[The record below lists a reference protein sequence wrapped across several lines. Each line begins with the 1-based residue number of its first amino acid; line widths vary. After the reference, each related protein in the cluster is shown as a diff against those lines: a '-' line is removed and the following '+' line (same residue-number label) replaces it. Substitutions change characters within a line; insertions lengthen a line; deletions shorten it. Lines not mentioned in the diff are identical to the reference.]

1 MPGRC
6 IRVILFVAAFALLKT
21 AASYAAAV
29 TLEWDANGDSV
40 TAGYYVYYGTESGKY
55 SGNVD
60 VGKSTSAIVNLTDP
74 GATYYFAVQ
83 AYSATGD
90 KSGISSELV
99 WKPVTPDGP
108 TLRNPGS
115 MTTVV
120 GQSVNVQLSATDP
133 GGLGLTYSASNLPP
147 GLALGTGSGTISGTP
162 TVAGVSVVTV
172 TVTNTSSLSASQAFT
187 WTIIAPPSSPGI
199 GGGGGSTPGGGSGTG
214 GGNGN
219 GGGSGTGGGSTVAN
233 PIAGGGGSG
242 SGTGSGNG
250 SGTGSGTG
258 DGSIT
263 TPTYPVEDRT
273 PPVIN
278 IVSPTA
284 AGGKYQTT
292 NVKVIV
298 TGIASD
304 NVGVVGMTWTN
315 NRGGSG
321 TTVGTSSWAT
331 NSIDLQLG
339 DNVITITAVDA
350 AGNVKTATLTVT
362 RIVDLINHLN

>member
-60 VGKSTSAIVNLTDP
+60 VGKSTSAVLNLTDP

-99 WKPVTPDGP
+99 WRPATADGP

-120 GQSVNVQLSATDP
+120 GQSVNVQLSASDP
-133 GGLGLTYSASNLPP
+133 GGLGLSYSANSLPP

-162 TVAGVSVVTV
+162 TVAGVYVVTV
-172 TVTNTSSLSASQAFT
+172 TVTNTSSLSASQAFS
-187 WTIIAPPSSPGI
+187 WTILAQPSSPGI
-199 GGGGGSTPGGGSGTG
+199 VGGGGSTGGGGSGTG
-214 GGNGN
+214 GGSAT
-219 GGGSGTGGGSTVAN
+219 GGGSGTGGGSTVTN
-233 PIAGGGGSG
+233 PIAGGGGNGSG
-242 SGTGSGNG
+242 SGSG

-278 IVSPTA
+278 IVSPAA

-292 NVKVIV
+292 NVKIIV

-304 NVGVVGMTWTN
+304 NVGVVSMTWTN
-315 NRGGSG
+315 SRGGSG
-321 TTVGTSSWAT
+321 TTLGTSSWAT
-331 NSIDLQLG
+331 NSIELQLG

-350 AGNVKTATLTVT
+350 AGNVQTATLTVT